1 MIHLLRNPE
10 AFERTKNYTSNEQR
24 CPLDGSTHG
33 MYRPN
38 LSLIKLKEIII
49 FEIGMIIFYLFHSI
63 LSPQIIVKRSSAGYG
78 FSVTGTCPV
87 QVCTIEPS
95 KYQIKQLIANLKS
108 HYFPDKTDVSVTFC
122 FTDSSAAA
130 AGLQRGDCIVAINGQ
145 NVSRSSSVSVA
156 RIVR

>member
-1 MIHLLRNPE
+1 M
-10 AFERTKNYTSNEQR
+10 
-24 CPLDGSTHG
+24 
-33 MYRPN
+33 
-38 LSLIKLKEIII
+38 
-49 FEIGMIIFYLFHSI
+49 
-63 LSPQIIVKRSSAGYG
+63 
-78 FSVTGTCPV
+78 
-87 QVCTIEPS
+87 CTIEPS

-145 NVSRSSSVSVA
+145 NVSRSSSDSVA